1 MQPDRVVYIV
11 YLCYIFT
18 GNILISYHIRDNAMT
33 SVSSVGRIRAVIVVV
48 DLVLRSVALPG
59 IGG

>member
-1 MQPDRVVYIV
+1 MYIV